1 MEIRIVR
8 PEETDAL
15 VALRIPAFGPPGTL
29 PLEQGDSPERWGAY
43 VDGELAASIT
53 RLAVDSW
60 FDGERVPTTG
70 IASVT
75 IAPEH
80 RGRGL
85 AKELL
90 LHILEHGR
98 AAGDRVTSLFAT
110 DPGIYLGRGFEVVG
124 RRHAIDVRTEDL
136 TSFSRSVDLRRA
148 TADDLPAIRDVYTA
162 WARTRNGPFTR
173 DHLST
178 LDAWFTQHT
187 GVTLAIG
194 ADGQAVGYAAW
205 QRSPGYK
212 PESTWLRVHELV
224 ALNRAARD
232 SLLWM
237 FGTFSTVVGTVRITA
252 PIEDLDL
259 PGAVPHDDWPF
270 MMKSLDDSFT
280 VPTHGI
286 DTLDDF

>member
-1 MEIRIVR
+1 MQIRILR
-8 PEETDAL
+8 PDETDAL

-29 PLEQGDSPERWGAY
+29 PLEQGDSPERWGAFI
-43 VDGELAASIT
+43 DGELAASIT

-60 FDGERVPTTG
+60 FGGERVPTTG
-70 IASVT
+70 IASVA

-98 AAGDRVTSLFAT
+98 QSGDRVASLFAT

-124 RRHAIDVRTEDL
+124 RRHAVDVRTENL
-136 TSFSRSVDLRRA
+136 AGFVRSVELRRA
-148 TADDLPAIRDVYTA
+148 TADDLDAIGEVYTT

-173 DHLST
+173 DHLSHI
-178 LDAWFTQHT
+178 DAWFTDHT
-187 GVTLAIG
+187 GVTLALDNAG
-194 ADGQAVGYAAW
+194 RAVGYAAW
-205 QRSPGYK
+205 KRGPGYR
-212 PESTWLRVHELV
+212 PESAWIRVHELV
-224 ALNRAARD
+224 ALTRAARD

-237 FGTFSTVVGTVRITA
+237 FGTFSTVVGNVRITA

-259 PGAVPHDDWPF
+259 PGALPHDAWPF
-270 MMKSLDDSFT
+270 MMKSLDDSFV
-280 VPTHGI
+280 VPTHDF